1 MTQRTPPARL
11 VVELAKTY
19 ALAEFYPPMHPT
31 LVHGLHTVENL
42 LLASGHGLSLAV
54 TPVGAVTVDGVRAP
68 RSAHVERFG
77 AQLAAHGVESLL
89 VRSEVGEG
97 PLGRFLSAVALPP
110 RVARAAGGLAAAYAA
125 VGGGRISINGSPVRA
140 AVVEEPAPIPSEE
153 VAEAD
158 VVEPGDAHAD
168 GDGTEPVEASSGIEL
183 WSAHEMYEQVRHSA
197 ARVESEDLEELRR
210 LLHQGEERDRLQVL
224 NRLEFLG
231 QYLVEHG
238 ELNRGLELVQGL
250 CRDAESM
257 RGRNPAARG
266 LVMLAIE
273 RIATRPFIDGL
284 VEGLGRARSEEDRAA
299 LKATIVHV
307 GASAVTPLVQALI
320 ASKDAGSRRAYR
332 DALVA
337 LDAVGIELMEDMV
350 GDDRWFVVRNMVGI
364 LGETRSADAIEHF
377 SRTIAHSDAR
387 VRRETIMALA
397 KVSGEEA
404 VPLLVKG
411 LQDPDAGLRAS
422 AALGLG
428 LTKQPAGVAPL
439 LARLADESEPEVEV
453 EIVRALGRIGDARAI
468 RVLAERA
475 TGGGWFSRV
484 AAPIRVEAVRALGEI
499 RDGDA
504 RAVLQRLLR
513 DRNAEVRQAAVLA
526 VG

>member
-1 MTQRTPPARL
+1 MTHRTAPAKL

-31 LVHGLHTVENL
+31 LVHGLHTVEKL
-42 LLASGHGLSLAV
+42 LLSSGHGLSLTI

-68 RSAHVERFG
+68 RSAHVERLG

-140 AVVEEPAPIPSEE
+140 AVVEEPAPGPRDP
-153 VAEAD
+153 VD
-158 VVEPGDAHAD
+158 TVEPGDARAD
-168 GDGTEPVEASSGIEL
+168 GDVTEPVEASSGIEL

-210 LLHQGEERDRLQVL
+210 LLHQGEETDRLQVL

-284 VEGLGRARSEEDRAA
+284 VEGLGRARSEDDRAS

-453 EIVRALGRIGDARAI
+453 EIVRALGRIGDARAV

>member
-1 MTQRTPPARL
+1 MTHHTPSSKL
-11 VVELAKTY
+11 VVELAKAY
-19 ALAEFYPPMHPT
+19 AMAEFYPPMHPT
-31 LVHGLHTVENL
+31 LVHGLHTVEHL
-42 LLASGHGLSLAV
+42 LLTAGQGLSLTV
-54 TPVGAVTVDGVRAP
+54 TPMGAMAADGVRAP

-89 VRSEVGEG
+89 VRSDVGEG
-97 PLGRFLSAVALPP
+97 SLGRFLSAVALPP

-125 VGGGRISINGSPVRA
+125 VGGGRISVNGAPVRG
-140 AVVEEPAPIPSEE
+140 AVVEEPAPEPAAAADDLPDAV
-153 VAEAD
+153 VA
-158 VVEPGDAHAD
+158 
-168 GDGTEPVEASSGIEL
+168 EPVEASNGIEM

-197 ARVESEDLEELRR
+197 ARVESEDVAELRR
-210 LLHQGEERDRLQVL
+210 LLREGEEADRLQVL

-231 QYLVEHG
+231 QYLAEHG
-238 ELNRGLELVQGL
+238 ELNRGLELVKGL
-250 CRDAESM
+250 CHDAESM

-273 RIATRPFIDGL
+273 RIATRPFVDGL

-307 GASAVTPLVQALI
+307 GASAVTPLVKALI
-320 ASKDAGSRRAYR
+320 VAKDAGSRRAYR

-337 LDAVGIELMEDMV
+337 LDAVGVELMEEMV

-364 LGETRSADAIEHF
+364 LGETRSADAIEHL
-377 SRTIAHSDAR
+377 SRTITHSDAR

-397 KVSGEEA
+397 KVSGAEA

-411 LQDPDAGLRAS
+411 LNDPEAGLRAS

-428 LTKQPAGVAPL
+428 LTKQAAGVAPL
-439 LARLADESEPEVEV
+439 LARLAEEGEPEVEV

-484 AAPIRVEAVRALGEI
+484 ASPIRVEAVRALGEI
-499 RDGDA
+499 HDGDA